1 MRPRSGWIL
10 LGYLRV
16 INYSNFEGKRR
27 RRKSI
32 CLSLSTLSL
41 PRSQTFSPGF
51 GCGENFKQFAFVFGD
66 PKSNPSFSST
76 RGFLLLLFFFFWIK
90 FFENLFNR
98 IILIANDDT
107 TMMGNF
113 ARWLLRREKEKK
125 GRKGRGKK
133 ESRGRTRGRRG
144 KLQLRRC
151 RGNALEHTLL
161 FDINHNGALAERGVR
176 IFSNS

>member
-1 MRPRSGWIL
+1 MFHRVGYRGSSLQATMRPRSGWIL

-76 RGFLLLLFFFFWIK
+76 RGFLLLLLLFFFFWIK

-107 TMMGNF
+107 TMMSNF

-125 GRKGRGKK
+125 GRKGGGEERIAWKDTRSSGKI
-133 ESRGRTRGRRG
+133 T
-144 KLQLRRC
+144 
-151 RGNALEHTLL
+151 A
-161 FDINHNGALAERGVR
+161 
-176 IFSNS
+176 